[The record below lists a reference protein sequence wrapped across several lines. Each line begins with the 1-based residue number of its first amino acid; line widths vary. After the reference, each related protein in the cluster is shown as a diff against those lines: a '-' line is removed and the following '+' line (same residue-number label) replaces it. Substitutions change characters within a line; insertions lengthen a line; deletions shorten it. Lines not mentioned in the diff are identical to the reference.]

1 MKEHHKFLDAAR
13 GFYEMAYDY
22 CRKWLPL
29 NNPFLK
35 QCQFV
40 NFNERLKHSIEDVIE
55 IITLM
60 PHLHGEFQANV
71 SLMDQLEEEFVV
83 YQGMSNNEVPQRIWD
98 EAAVYE
104 KETKVYHRMD
114 IIWAYLRQ
122 PFPLL
127 SKIALSVL
135 TIPHSNAAE
144 ERVFSMIKK
153 NKTEFR
159 ANLDLSKTLDSI
171 MVIKMNH
178 PEQLIPCYNMKFSNE
193 KKYIYILSILL
204 VL

>member
-1 MKEHHKFLDAAR
+1 M
-13 GFYEMAYDY
+13 
-22 CRKWLPL
+22 
-29 NNPFLK
+29 
-35 QCQFV
+35 
-40 NFNERLKHSIEDVIE
+40 
-55 IITLM
+55 
-60 PHLHGEFQANV
+60 
-71 SLMDQLEEEFVV
+71 
-83 YQGMSNNEVPQRIWD
+83 YQGMSNNEIPQHIWD

-104 KETKVYHRMD
+104 KETTVYHRMD

-178 PEQLIPCYNMKFSNE
+178 PGQMIRSSMRFSDE
-193 KKYIYILSILL
+193 LLKKVSGAT
-204 VL
+204 VSPRE

>member
-1 MKEHHKFLDAAR
+1 M
-13 GFYEMAYDY
+13 
-22 CRKWLPL
+22 
-29 NNPFLK
+29 
-35 QCQFV
+35 Q
-40 NFNERLKHSIEDVIE
+40 
-55 IITLM
+55 IITMM
-60 PHLHGEFQANV
+60 PHLHGKFQV
-71 SLMDQLEEEFVV
+71 DVLLMDQLEEEFIVC
-83 YQGMSNNEVPQRIWD
+83 QGMSNNEIPQCIWD

-104 KETKVYHRMD
+104 KETTVYHRKD
-114 IIWAYLRQ
+114 IIWTYLRQ
-122 PFPLL
+122 PFSLL

-178 PEQLIPCYNMKFSNE
+178 PEQMIPCYSMRFRRYVENSQLCFPQ
-193 KKYIYILSILL
+193 
-204 VL
+204 